1 MYYWFVFVF
10 YFRSESLTPYVYQHG
25 SHMTHREIRDCH
37 KIEYGSLPHEM
48 YHIQQTANLSPS
60 LMKVKRFIKE
70 IPSLTFMKR
79 TIRGHLIILSDPLN
93 TLSVLEP
100 DQSGGC
106 SLNIRQSVSNTSK
119 KGNCILA
126 LNAGY
131 FDTKKG
137 SCYGNLYLSCCWY

>member
-1 MYYWFVFVF
+1 
-10 YFRSESLTPYVYQHG
+10 
-25 SHMTHREIRDCH
+25 MTHREIRDCH

-48 YHIQQTANLSPS
+48 YHIQQTTNLSPS

-70 IPSLTFMKR
+70 IPSPTFMKR

-137 SCYGNLYLSCCWY
+137 SCYGNLYLSCC